1 MTPRSNLSD
10 FIKARCIEA
19 LRAAL
24 GYGGQIE
31 DAIAQRLVDD
41 VLHSRKVRKRIH
53 DAGPQEKAEFAK
65 EFPEFVREL
74 QELGVAPPSLLIPQ
88 RPDKMNVEPQ
98 AVKAMLQEASASVIA
113 QADEALAVT
122 AASVG
127 CEPPAQSDLAAW
139 VGHCPH
145 DVLTEVEER
154 LAVLWG
160 LAPGQVRVAG
170 WALGGLVTWRDGV
183 ELHVP
188 AADLLASARQRNI
201 RNPLGPLVAACPERP
216 TAVEAL
222 TGKQKRLFPANLGL
236 VTSQDE
242 ADTRTLALLSN
253 IDPSGQLRMPDF
265 PDVDAT
271 DGALA
276 LPVQLFDLG
285 VGRAKSYGRG
295 AAPLALR
302 LFVEALL
309 ALKVEDRD
317 RRAVFTVKLRDLL
330 DRLYPNGRPS
340 PARYWP
346 RLREAAELISSNN
359 ARIPW
364 YDHER
369 RTGGLWQAVTVRNI
383 PRGPGALDDMV
394 TMEVYLPPTARRGP
408 PVSPNLPAW
417 GMKSARAYRLLLNL
431 PAHWFEEGKTFK
443 PMGEGAPWGMTH
455 DADAYPVTTESG
467 LVRMA
472 HPTSEKVNRS
482 ELWART
488 RNTLEELVK
497 AGEILPIEERSDG
510 LLILPPWIDRKD
522 RA

>member
-10 FIKARCIEA
+10 FIKDHVIEA
-19 LRAAL
+19 MRAAMAE
-24 GYGGQIE
+24 GGGQIE
-31 DAIAQRLVDD
+31 DAIAERLLKD
-41 VLHSRKVRKRIH
+41 VVRNPKVQLRINE
-53 DAGPQEKAEFAK
+53 AGRNELEKFEK
-65 EFPEFVREL
+65 EIPGFMREL
-74 QELGVAPPSLLIPQ
+74 QELGFAPPSLLIPQ

-98 AVKAMLQEASASVIA
+98 AVKAMLQEAAATVIA
-113 QADEALAVT
+113 KADEALAVT

-127 CEPPAQSDLAAW
+127 CDPPAQSDLAAW
-139 VGHCPH
+139 ISAGHCPP
-145 DVLTEVEER
+145 DTLDEVGKR
-154 LAVLWG
+154 LSVLWG
-160 LAPGQVRVAG
+160 LDPGQVRVTG

-183 ELHVP
+183 EFHVP
-188 AADLLASARQRNI
+188 AADLLASAQKRKI
-201 RNPLGPLVAACPERP
+201 SNPLGPLVAACPE
-216 TAVEAL
+216 TVEAL

-242 ADTRTLALLSN
+242 ADTRTLSLLSN
-253 IDPSGQLRMPDF
+253 IDPNGQLRMPDF
-265 PDVDAT
+265 PDVDADT
-271 DGALA
+271 GSLA

-285 VGRAKSYGRG
+285 AGKAKVYGRG

-309 ALKVEDRD
+309 ALKVEDRG

-330 DRLYPNGRPS
+330 DRLYPNGRPT

-417 GMKSARAYRLLLNL
+417 GIKSARAYRLLLNL
-431 PAHWFEEGKTFK
+431 PAHWWEEGITFK
-443 PMGEGAPWGMTH
+443 PMGEGAPWGMTR
-455 DADAYPVTTESG
+455 DADAYPVATESA
-467 LVRMA
+467 LIRMA
-472 HPTSEKVNRS
+472 HPTSENTDRS
-482 ELWART
+482 RLWIRT
-488 RNTLEELVK
+488 RATLEELAK
-497 AGEILPIEERSDG
+497 DGEILPIVERSDG
-510 LLILPPWIDRKD
+510 LLILPPWVDRKD
-522 RA
+522 PA